1 MRSVPRSAAS
11 KVIRVGRATVFA
23 IGLAVVVAVVLGIS
37 SKALAGT
44 GVGAV
49 FNLGQNNAVNAL
61 SNLVGST
68 TSSMLRIDNNGTG
81 SALQLLVEP
90 NRPPMTVSAGAG
102 KAVNLNADKLDGN
115 NSTAFLP
122 SEIYEKSAPGNIA
135 ADSSAGTTAY
145 CDQGDVAVSGSYAM
159 ADAGAY
165 LKVSSERR
173 VDERLDGETGKVNPS
188 GWHVIAQNTDT
199 GAERSITVYVNCAD
213 RRPLHP

>member
-1 MRSVPRSAAS
+1 MRSTVS
-11 KVIRVGRATVFA
+11 KMLWVARATAMVF
-23 IGLAVVVAVVLGIS
+23 GLALVLALVFGIS

-61 SNLVGST
+61 SNLVGT
-68 TSSMLRIDNNGTG
+68 TTNSMLRIDNNGTG

-90 NRPPMTVSAGAG
+90 NRPPMTVSADAG

-122 SEIYEKSAPGNIA
+122 SQIYEKSVSETVPAGA
-135 ADSSAGTTAY
+135 SSSGGQVN
-145 CDQGDVAVSGSYAM
+145 CDPGDVAVSGSYSRTVP
-159 ADAGAY
+159 
-165 LKVSSERR
+165 LEITSERR
-173 VDERLDGETGKVNPS
+173 IDERFDAETRKIHPG

-199 GAERSITVYVNCAD
+199 TASATLTVYVNCAD
-213 RRPLHP
+213 RPPLHP